1 MADSQDKSR
10 QTTRLR
16 DITASR
22 LGGFKVTVD
31 FDPQTAR
38 ASGPNRAV
46 FNSYL
51 GVLARTKVSILYP
64 TWDHVTEA
72 EKNMIWQDITV
83 SRSFKAYNMSLMM
96 IIIYYMYHDLL
107 ILFCRQTLSLNH
119 LHT

>member
-10 QTTRLR
+10 EATRLK

-22 LGGFKVTVD
+22 LGGFKVAID

-38 ASGPNRAV
+38 ASGLNHV
-46 FNSYL
+46 MFNSYL

-64 TWDHVTEA
+64 SWDHVTEA

-96 IIIYYMYHDLL
+96 IITYYMYHDLL
-107 ILFCRQTLSLNH
+107 ILFCR
-119 LHT
+119 